1 MIKVFKTILMYVI
14 LTVIMVFIA
23 GIDMWHYLGWF

>member
-1 MIKVFKTILMYVI
+1 MAVVKQIFIWLTLAAVMI
-14 LTVIMVFIA
+14 FIA